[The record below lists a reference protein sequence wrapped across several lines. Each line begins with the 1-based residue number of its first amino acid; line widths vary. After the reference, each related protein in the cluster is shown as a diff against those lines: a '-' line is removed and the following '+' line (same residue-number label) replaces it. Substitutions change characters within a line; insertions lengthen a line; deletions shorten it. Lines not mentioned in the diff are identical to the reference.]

1 MIKKILIITAFL
13 SFAEM
18 FLFFFQPFL
27 TLIISGVLFT
37 TFLVSS
43 IIAFKKKSDTKILCL
58 SLTVFHLMV
67 TLSSF
72 ILTSYSIL
80 SIKLDL

>member
-27 TLIISGVLFT
+27 TLIISGVLFVV
-37 TFLVSS
+37 FLVST

-67 TLSSF
+67 VLSSLL
-72 ILTSYSIL
+72 LTIYSFVSIP
-80 SIKLDL
+80 IKL